1 MHDSIKINV
10 SKKKEVRL
18 TIKNNK
24 QQHNFAFNNGD
35 TIMTM
40 VYHYD
45 LFT

>member
-1 MHDSIKINV
+1 MFQ
-10 SKKKEVRL
+10 KKKRSKVNL
-18 TIKNNK
+18 VKHNKNNK